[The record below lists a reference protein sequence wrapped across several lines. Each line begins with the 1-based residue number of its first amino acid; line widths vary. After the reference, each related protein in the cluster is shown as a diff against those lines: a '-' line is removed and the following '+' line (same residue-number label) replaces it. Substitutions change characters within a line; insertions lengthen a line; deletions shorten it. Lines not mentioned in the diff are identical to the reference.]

1 MQSDNSNVLLM
12 NEASLALNTPINMK
26 MGSSL
31 GVSSISNV
39 HAHKTAELAV
49 CQEEHNATDGFS
61 EVRSTHSLHSS
72 HSPIQSVLASVTI
85 VWNVS

>member
-39 HAHKTAELAV
+39 HAHTTAELAV
-49 CQEEHNATDGFS
+49 CQEEP
-61 EVRSTHSLHSS
+61 ER
-72 HSPIQSVLASVTI
+72 
-85 VWNVS
+85 